1 MEKPD
6 DFEIIQEFLYSN
18 FLLDD
23 LIGKQ
28 KMTNVKEKWNT

>member
-6 DFEIIQEFLYSN
+6 DFGIVQEFCCSN

-28 KMTNVKEKWNT
+28 KMTNVKEK